1 MKDVSTTPNTPTTKT
16 EDSMKTSTTS
26 TEKAADAITNI
37 DDKAAAATTATRN
50 SARTVSAKKSA
61 PPVSAPSPQVR
72 ILKVD
77 HCPSL
82 SGRSELTFHVGCIG
96 EAIQLRVYQNSGKG
110 YFNQEWIPLSGI
122 KEVLTSREQ
131 LTAASLR
138 PIFIGKSVN
147 TAGFVLAVLK
157 HLGLIE
163 ISKENRRSYCH
174 TESVAFDT
182 ETAQL
187 IASGVSIDVPEQA
200 QVKAPAGKK
209 GPVKRKAKRA

>member
-1 MKDVSTTPNTPTTKT
+1 MKDVGTTPKTPTTRT
-16 EDSMKTSTTS
+16 EDSMKTSTTN

-37 DDKAAAATTATRN
+37 DDNAASATTATRN
-50 SARTVSAKKSA
+50 PARTGSTKKSA

-72 ILKVD
+72 IVKVD

-110 YFNQEWIPLSGI
+110 YFNQEWIPLSRI

-163 ISKENRRSYCH
+163 ISKENRRSYSH
-174 TESVAFDT
+174 KESVAFDT

-187 IASGVSIDVPEQA
+187 IASGVSIDIPEQA
-200 QVKAPAGKK
+200 EAKAPAGKK

>member
-1 MKDVSTTPNTPTTKT
+1 MKDVSTTTKTPTTRT
-16 EDSMKTSTTS
+16 EDSMKTSTTN

-37 DDKAAAATTATRN
+37 HDNAASATTATRN
-50 SARTVSAKKSA
+50 SARTGSAKKSA

-110 YFNQEWIPLSGI
+110 YFNQEWIPLSRI

-147 TAGFVLAVLK
+147 TAGFVLTVLK

-163 ISKENRRSYCH
+163 ISKENRRSYSH

-187 IASGVSIDVPEQA
+187 IASGVSIDVPEEAQA
-200 QVKAPAGKK
+200 KAPAGNKASL
-209 GPVKRKAKRA
+209 KRKAKRP

>member
-1 MKDVSTTPNTPTTKT
+1 MKDVSTTTKTPTTRT
-16 EDSMKTSTTS
+16 EDSMKTSTTN

-37 DDKAAAATTATRN
+37 HDNAASATTATRN
-50 SARTVSAKKSA
+50 SARTGSAKKSA

-110 YFNQEWIPLSGI
+110 YFNQEWIPLSRI

-163 ISKENRRSYCH
+163 ISKENRRSYSH

-187 IASGVSIDVPEQA
+187 IASGVSIDVPEEAQA
-200 QVKAPAGKK
+200 KAPAGNKASL
-209 GPVKRKAKRA
+209 KRKAKRP

>member
-1 MKDVSTTPNTPTTKT
+1 MKDGSTTPKIPTTRT
-16 EDSMKTSTTS
+16 EESMMTSTS

-37 DDKAAAATTATRN
+37 DDNAASATTATRN
-50 SARTVSAKKSA
+50 SARTGSAKKSA

-110 YFNQEWIPLSGI
+110 YFNQEWIPLSRI

-163 ISKENRRSYCH
+163 ISKENRRSYSH

-187 IASGVSIDVPEQA
+187 IASGVSIDVLEQA
-200 QVKAPAGKK
+200 QAKAPAGNK
-209 GPVKRKAKRA
+209 GSLKRKAKRP

>member
-1 MKDVSTTPNTPTTKT
+1 MKDGSTTPNTPTTRT
-16 EDSMKTSTTS
+16 EDSMKTSTNN

-37 DDKAAAATTATRN
+37 DDNAASATTATRN
-50 SARTVSAKKSA
+50 SARTGSAKKSA

-110 YFNQEWIPLSGI
+110 YFNQEWIPLSRI

-147 TAGFVLAVLK
+147 TAGFVLTVLK

-163 ISKENRRSYCH
+163 ISKENRRSYSH

-187 IASGVSIDVPEQA
+187 IASGVSIDVPEEAQA
-200 QVKAPAGKK
+200 KAPAGNKASL
-209 GPVKRKAKRA
+209 KRKAKRP

>member
-1 MKDVSTTPNTPTTKT
+1 MKDVSTTTKTPTTRT
-16 EDSMKTSTTS
+16 EDSMKTSTNN
-26 TEKAADAITNI
+26 TEKAADVITNI
-37 DDKAAAATTATRN
+37 DDNVASATTATRN
-50 SARTVSAKKSA
+50 SARTGSAKKSA

-163 ISKENRRSYCH
+163 ISKENRRSYSH

-182 ETAQL
+182 DTAQL

-200 QVKAPAGKK
+200 QAKVPPGKK

>member
-1 MKDVSTTPNTPTTKT
+1 MKDVGTTPKTPTTRT

-37 DDKAAAATTATRN
+37 DDNAAAATTATRN
-50 SARTVSAKKSA
+50 SARPGSAKKSD

-110 YFNQEWIPLSGI
+110 YFNQEWIPLSRI

-163 ISKENRRSYCH
+163 ISKENRRSYSH
-174 TESVAFDT
+174 AESVAFDT

-200 QVKAPAGKK
+200 QAKAPAGNK

>member
-1 MKDVSTTPNTPTTKT
+1 MKDGSTTPNTPTTRT
-16 EDSMKTSTTS
+16 EDSMKTSTNN

-37 DDKAAAATTATRN
+37 DDNAPSATTATRN
-50 SARTVSAKKSA
+50 SARTGSTKKSA
-61 PPVSAPSPQVR
+61 PPVSAPSPEVR

-110 YFNQEWIPLSGI
+110 YFNQEWIPLSRI

-163 ISKENRRSYCH
+163 ISKENRRSYSH

-200 QVKAPAGKK
+200 EAKAPAGNK
-209 GPVKRKAKRA
+209 GPVKRKAKRP

>member
-1 MKDVSTTPNTPTTKT
+1 MKDVSTTTKTPTTRT
-16 EDSMKTSTTS
+16 EDSMKTSTTN

-37 DDKAAAATTATRN
+37 HDNAASATTATRN
-50 SARTVSAKKSA
+50 SARTGSAKKSA

-110 YFNQEWIPLSGI
+110 YFNQEWILLSRI

-163 ISKENRRSYCH
+163 ISKENRRSYSH

-187 IASGVSIDVPEQA
+187 IASGVSIDVPEEAQA
-200 QVKAPAGKK
+200 KAPAGNKASL
-209 GPVKRKAKRA
+209 KRKAKRP

>member
-1 MKDVSTTPNTPTTKT
+1 MKDVSTTTKTPTTRT
-16 EDSMKTSTTS
+16 EDSMKTSTTN

-37 DDKAAAATTATRN
+37 HDNAASATTATRN
-50 SARTVSAKKSA
+50 SARTGSAKKSA

-147 TAGFVLAVLK
+147 TAGFVLTVLK

-163 ISKENRRSYCH
+163 ISKENRRSYSH

-187 IASGVSIDVPEQA
+187 IASGVSIDVPEEAQA
-200 QVKAPAGKK
+200 KAPAGNKASL
-209 GPVKRKAKRA
+209 KRKAKRP